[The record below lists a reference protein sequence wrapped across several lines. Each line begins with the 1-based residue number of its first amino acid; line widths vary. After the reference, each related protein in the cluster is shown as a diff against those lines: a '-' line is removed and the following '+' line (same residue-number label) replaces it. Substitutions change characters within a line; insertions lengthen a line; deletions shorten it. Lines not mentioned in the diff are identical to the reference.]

1 MILVGLPLPI
11 QALVKEQVHLPPG
24 VFALLGW
31 AVILASYVIYAALIR
46 RVERRQPDEIALRAL
61 PADLAKGLLI
71 GSGMFLLVMA
81 ALGTSGAYTIELGH
95 WTAWWSDMRNALSG
109 GFVEELIFRL
119 VIFRILLRV
128 VGVWPALTLSAA
140 IFGAA
145 HLINDHATLIA
156 GVSIAI
162 EAGLMLGSLYL
173 LTGRVWM
180 SVGVHAAW
188 NFAESSVFGATMSGQ
203 AASGKRQPVRQPSH
217 RGRTYPL
224 VWRRVRSRGFAA
236 CNNRRSS
243 GLSAGDGAHVAS
255 TLSIAARCSGRTSP
269 GGGCEPCEGLVAYV
283 PGSRPQRAVGSLPN
297 SEFH

>member
-203 AASGKRQPVRQPSH
+203 AASGS
-217 RGRTYPL
+217 L
-224 VWRRVRSRGFAA
+224 FA
-236 CNNRRSS
+236 
-243 GLSAGDGAHVAS
+243 
-255 TLSIAARCSGRTSP
+255 
-269 GGGCEPCEGLVAYV
+269 
-283 PGSRPQRAVGSLPN
+283 SRPIAGVPILWSGGEFGPEASLPAIIVGLAVFLLVMVRM
-297 SEFH
+297 SRAR